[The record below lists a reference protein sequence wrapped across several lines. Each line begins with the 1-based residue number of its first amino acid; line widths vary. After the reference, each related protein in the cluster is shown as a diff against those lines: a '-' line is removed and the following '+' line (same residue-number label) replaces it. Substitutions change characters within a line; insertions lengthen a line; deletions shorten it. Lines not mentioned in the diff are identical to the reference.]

1 MRAFVAIDLADE
13 IRAAL
18 AREQSRLQTA
28 CGRDRD
34 LRWTRPEGLHLTLK
48 FLGAVENERVAS
60 VMAALRAL
68 ERFDPFKVEVE
79 GFGFFPDARRPR
91 VLWVGVEAPPALS
104 ELAARVETALE
115 GLGFAREG
123 RPFKPHL
130 TLARFERPHAAP
142 ALTSAI
148 EHSPGSFGAF
158 EVSEFF
164 LFESRRRPGGAEY
177 FKLARFP
184 ASPSAPERLS

>member
-18 AREQSRLQTA
+18 AREQSRLKAA
-28 CGRDRD
+28 CGRNRD
-34 LRWTRPEGLHLTLK
+34 VRWTRPEGLHLTLK
-48 FLGAVENERVAS
+48 FLGEIESARAAS
-60 VMAALRAL
+60 VIAALQAL
-68 ERFDPFKVEVE
+68 GRSDPFKVEVK

-91 VLWVGVEAPPALS
+91 VFWVGLQAPASLG
-104 ELAARVETALE
+104 ELAARVETALDP
-115 GLGFAREG
+115 LGFPSEH

-130 TLARFERPHAAP
+130 TLARFDSPKSPA
-142 ALTSAI
+142 ALTAAIDGSSA
-148 EHSPGSFGAF
+148 GSFGIF

-164 LFESRRRPGGAEY
+164 LFESRLRPGGAEY

-184 ASPSAPERLS
+184 ESQPA